1 MENFGKRWTD
11 IIFEEDS
18 QPLNTEQIHAEKTLI
33 ENSFEED
40 GDFISFETQE
50 IDWSIN
56 KLNKIEVWDILILKF
71 EKYWKEKSINFILK
85 FYITRS
91 YSHKIVWYYFIEN
104 LIEKQKSEVVYG
116 EIKYIKAK
124 YVAEKWWKKW
134 SRKILE
140 DPNSITDWLINWL
153 KVYINEALLEKIT
166 ILKPKQNV
174 KTLTKTV
181 STFIWKLLKNR
192 WN

>member
-50 IDWSIN
+50 INWSIN

-124 YVAEKWWKKW
+124 YVAEKWWKKL